1 MGSILAPR
9 ALHPLEGQF
18 WLDWS
23 VVKIQISI
31 KSTQVKLNSILSQ
44 SFSNLNTDVA
54 SAVYQFDSL
63 CRALKM
69 CSKLTDS
76 TTVHKMSVPW
86 LMFALSISVSI
97 SVNRLAT
104 EINNTNLE
112 CWQLCS
118 LYSAGLVG
126 WVRPVRPIHYA
137 TPGILHYLI
146 VYDAVNLTEVQQ
158 WTLLPLLYNQCRL
171 AS

>member
-9 ALHPLEGQF
+9 ALRPLEGQF
-18 WLDWS
+18 CQDWS
-23 VVKIQISI
+23 VVNIQISI
-31 KSTQVKLNSILSQ
+31 KLTKVQFNSILSQ
-44 SFSNLNTDVA
+44 RFGNLNTDVA
-54 SAVYQFDSL
+54 SAVYQFDLL

-104 EINNTNLE
+104 EINNTILE

-126 WVRPVRPIHYA
+126 WVRPIRPIHYA
-137 TPGILHYLI
+137 TAGILHYLI
-146 VYDAVNLTEVQQ
+146 VCPKCVTA
-158 WTLLPLLYNQCRL
+158 PLQSMQTGKLR
-171 AS
+171 A